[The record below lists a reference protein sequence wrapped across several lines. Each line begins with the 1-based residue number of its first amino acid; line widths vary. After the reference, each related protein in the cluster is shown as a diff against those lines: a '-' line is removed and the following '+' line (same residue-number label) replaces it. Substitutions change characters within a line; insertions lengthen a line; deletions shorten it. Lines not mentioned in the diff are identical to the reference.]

1 MKVYDAS
8 DLVLG
13 RLSSVVAK
21 EALLGTEIVIVNCE
35 NAIVTGSKKTILSKF
50 ENFKN
55 IGKPFHGPF
64 TPKFPDRI
72 VRRAIKRMLPYKTSR
87 GGTAYKRIMCYLGI
101 PNEFK
106 DSELQTIESAN
117 LSKLKY
123 SQYMKIGDFAKIIG
137 KYGK

>member
-1 MKVYDAS
+1 MKVYDAT

-13 RLSSVVAK
+13 RLSSQVAK
-21 EALLGTEIVIVNCE
+21 EALLGEEIVIVNCE
-35 NAIVTGSKKTILSKF
+35 HAIVTGSKNTIISKF

-64 TPKFPDRI
+64 TPKIPDRI
-72 VRRAIKRMLPYKTSR
+72 VRRSIKRMLPYKTSR
-87 GGTAYKRIMCYLGI
+87 GITAYKRIMCYLGI
-101 PNEFK
+101 PEEHK
-106 DSELQTIESAN
+106 DSKLETIKSAN

-123 SQYMKIGDFAKIIG
+123 AKYMKIGDFATIIG

>member
-13 RLSSVVAK
+13 RLSSQVAK
-21 EALLGTEIVIVNCE
+21 EALLGEEIAIVNCE
-35 NAIVTGSKKTILSKF
+35 NAIVTGSKEAILSKF

-64 TPKFPDRI
+64 TPKIPDRI
-72 VRRAIKRMLPYKTSR
+72 VRRSIKRMLPYKTFR
-87 GGTAYKRIMCYLGI
+87 GISAYRRVMCYLGI
-101 PNEFK
+101 PEQYK
-106 DSELQTIESAN
+106 DSKLETINSAN

-123 SQYMKIGDFAKIIG
+123 SQYMKIGDFAKLIG

>member
-1 MKVYDAS
+1 
-8 DLVLG
+8 
-13 RLSSVVAK
+13 
-21 EALLGTEIVIVNCE
+21 
-35 NAIVTGSKKTILSKF
+35 
-50 ENFKN
+50 
-55 IGKPFHGPF
+55 
-64 TPKFPDRI
+64 
-72 VRRAIKRMLPYKTSR
+72 MLPYKTSR

>member
-1 MKVYDAS
+1 
-8 DLVLG
+8 LV
-13 RLSSVVAK
+13 LSSVVAK
-21 EALLGTEIVIVNCE
+21 EALLGKEIVIVNCE
-35 NAIVTGSKKTILSKF
+35 NAIVTGSKKAILSKF

-72 VRRAIKRMLPYKTSR
+72 VRRSIKRMLPYKTSR
-87 GGTAYKRIMCYLGI
+87 GSIAYKKIMCYLGI

>member
-21 EALLGTEIVIVNCE
+21 EALLGKEIVIVNCE
-35 NAIVTGSKKTILSKF
+35 NAIVTGSKKAILSKF

-64 TPKFPDRI
+64 TPKFTDRI
-72 VRRAIKRMLPYKTSR
+72 VRRSIKRMLPYKTSR
-87 GGTAYKRIMCYLGI
+87 GSIAYKKIMCYLGI

>member
-21 EALLGTEIVIVNCE
+21 EALLGNDIVIVNCE
-35 NAIVTGSKKTILSKF
+35 NAIVTGSKNTIISKF

-64 TPKFPDRI
+64 TPKIPDRI
-72 VRRAIKRMLPYKTSR
+72 VRRAIKRMLPFKTSR
-87 GGTAYKRIMCYLGI
+87 GITAYKRIMCYLGI
-101 PNEFK
+101 PEEYK
-106 DSELQTIESAN
+106 DSKLETIKSAN

-123 SQYMKIGDFAKIIG
+123 SKYMKIGDFATIIG